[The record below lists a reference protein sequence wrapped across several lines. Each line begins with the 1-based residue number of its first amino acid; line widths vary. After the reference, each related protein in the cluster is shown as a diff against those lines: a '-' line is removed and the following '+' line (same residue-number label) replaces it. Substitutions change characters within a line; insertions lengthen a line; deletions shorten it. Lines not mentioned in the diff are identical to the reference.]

1 MTLGE
6 QNPLRFARHAVN
18 RIEIPVRGENKAP
31 NLGPLKDHRPIRDQ
45 RYPLTYS
52 VGMPTSNSTSWA
64 IERHSASVF
73 SAMHEAMRKLSIDDR
88 RLYYSLTFTPRQ
100 KAT

>member
-6 QNPLRFARHAVN
+6 QNPIRFARHAAN
-18 RIEIPVRGENKAP
+18 RIVIPVMGENKAH
-31 NLGPLKDHRPIRDQ
+31 NVGPLKVRRPIRDQ
-45 RYPLTYS
+45 QYPVTYS
-52 VGMPTSNSTSWA
+52 VGMPTFNSTSWA

-73 SAMHEAMRKLSIDDR
+73 SAMHEAMRKQSIDVR
-88 RLYYSLTFTPRQ
+88 RLYDSLTFTPRQ